1 MWFRSRRALLAGSET
16 YRRGPS
22 RPRCLT
28 VALTPT
34 FSSST
39 VYIYMHASLQSM
51 LLLVEA
57 ATRRVLIYTIYR
69 FGKSRARRL
78 FCQPR
83 SLFQKISTLMAPVMT
98 SDNISKGRVA
108 VTNKTNASLGI
119 PSGSWSVVVSDGV
132 KEKQPPQVSPQ
143 GANWRRTKV
152 ADLIFFV
159 SKFDRSKS
167 LHISTGNVRKL
178 RLRRGFAAAASR
190 SKEL

>member
-28 VALTPT
+28 ATLTPT

-83 SLFQKISTLMAPVMT
+83 SLFQKILSRRSSCPENHPVASPLPWCWLIWIRLH
-98 SDNISKGRVA
+98 SDCTFSSRQFV
-108 VTNKTNASLGI
+108 S
-119 PSGSWSVVVSDGV
+119 SGS
-132 KEKQPPQVSPQ
+132 
-143 GANWRRTKV
+143 
-152 ADLIFFV
+152 L
-159 SKFDRSKS
+159 
-167 LHISTGNVRKL
+167 
-178 RLRRGFAAAASR
+178 SR
-190 SKEL
+190 AH